1 MVVLMKGRG
10 KHILYVWGVPT
21 KLLRFT
27 FLTVIMA
34 EHNRRV
40 SGIQQKPEQIKT
52 CQMSGDD
59 RLTQECS
66 RNPDLFLFFFNQTL
80 ILKPYRF

>member
-1 MVVLMKGRG
+1 M
-10 KHILYVWGVPT
+10 

-40 SGIQQKPEQIKT
+40 SGIQQKPKPIKKY
-52 CQMSGDD
+52 QMSGDD
-59 RLTQECS
+59 RLTEECS
-66 RNPDLFLFFFNQTL
+66 RNPDFFNKT
-80 ILKPYRF
+80 